1 MGLEVVGVTRPVGA
15 RAEHLALATATGA
28 AAWVTVEQ
36 LAPDDDKVLADWLSD
51 ADRPKVLHDAK
62 GQAHALAAQ
71 GWTLSGVVADTALAT
86 YLVKPDQRAYDLAD
100 LSVRY
105 LHRELLSGERRLRPA
120 LLRRRRRR
128 GGRGPAGATP
138 RSTSGVSSRRS
149 WSRRR
154 R

>member
-15 RAEHLALATATGA
+15 RAEHLALAIGTGA

-36 LAPDDDKVLADWLSD
+36 LAPDDDKALADWLSD
-51 ADRPKVLHDAK
+51 AERPKVLHDAK

-100 LSVRY
+100 LSRPLPPSRAHVR
-105 LHRELLSGERRLRPA
+105 RATTPASSPSTTTAARRSLSS
-120 LLRRRRRR
+120 
-128 GGRGPAGATP
+128 GRTP
-138 RSTSGVSSRRS
+138 RSTSGASSSPS